1 MMTATFSSPH
11 WFSTRA
17 TKPNVAPRLASA
29 WRQLDGRH
37 RWRFT
42 IASGAAFHDGSPVR
56 AGDVV
61 WRTAPV
67 A

>member
-1 MMTATFSSPH
+1 M
-11 WFSTRA
+11 
-17 TKPNVAPRLASA
+17 APRLASA